1 MLTLRPYQEQMLA
14 EVRAHLRAGLRRV
27 LMVAPCGAGKGST
40 ACRIVQGAAALN
52 KRVLFLV
59 NRRGLVED
67 MSRRL
72 DRLNMDHGVI
82 MADHPRRK
90 PWLNVH
96 VASIDTLRNRASKPP
111 ADILIADEA
120 HFAVSKS
127 WIKTFELY
135 PDAAVIGMTA
145 TPARLDGRGLG
156 RVFQAM
162 VMGPTV
168 EDLTAEGF
176 LVPVKAYGP
185 PAGLPDLSGVH
196 KSHGEYNQKQL
207 AVATNRPRLVGDI
220 VQHWLQIA
228 RGLPTIVFAVD
239 IAHSMKIRDA
249 FREAGINSEHADADT
264 PSRERNRLWE
274 DLLARRVPVVTS
286 VGIVSYGWDVPG
298 CVCAV
303 LARPTTSVT
312 LYLQQI
318 GRVLRPAPG
327 KEYALVLDH
336 AGNIHQHG
344 AVDDP
349 RVWTLE
355 DGYKPKKADGGGD
368 GPGIYTCKKCLRIF
382 GIALEKCPDCG
393 TPKTKASREIEVVD
407 GQLTEIESSKYYR
420 CQHCEKRGKLDGGQ
434 DYDAPC
440 PHCQVRALKPLT
452 EPEPVLSPAEVTE
465 RRNWYFRAVED
476 AARSG
481 FDLKRANVQYLG
493 KFGVHA
499 PKKWRDEAAQR
510 MSESYEGLTA

>member
-1 MLTLRPYQEQMLA
+1 MLA

-40 ACRIVQGAAALN
+40 ACRIVQGADQLG

-59 NRRGLVED
+59 NRRELVKD

-72 DRLNMDHGVI
+72 DRLEMDHGII
-82 MADHPRRK
+82 MADNPRRK

-96 VASIDTLRNRASKPP
+96 IASIDTLRNRATKPP

-120 HFAVSKS
+120 HFAVSDG
-127 WIKTFELY
+127 WVRTFDAY
-135 PDAAVIGMTA
+135 PKAAVIGMTA

-207 AVATNRPRLVGDI
+207 AVATNKPRLVGDI

-228 RGLPTIVFAVD
+228 NGLPTIVFAVD
-239 IAHSMKIRDA
+239 IAHSLKIRDA
-249 FREAGINSEHADADT
+249 FRQAGIRCEHADADT
-264 PSRERNRLWE
+264 PSPDRDRLWL
-274 DLLARRVPVVTS
+274 DLETRTVPVVTS
-286 VGIVSYGWDVPG
+286 VGIVSYGWDVP
-298 CVCAV
+298 CVQCAV
-303 LARPTTSVT
+303 LARPTASVT
-312 LYLQQI
+312 LYLQQV
-318 GRVLRPAPG
+318 GRVLRPAPN

-336 AGNIHQHG
+336 AGNMSEHG
-344 AVDDP
+344 AVDDE
-349 RVWTLE
+349 RNWTLE
-355 DGYKPKKADGGGD
+355 DGYKPKKSDGGSD
-368 GPGIYTCKKCLRIF
+368 GPGTYTCETCLRIF
-382 GIALEKCPDCG
+382 GISMEKCPDCG
-393 TPKTKASREIEVVD
+393 TPRTKAAREIEVVD
-407 GQLTEIESSKYYR
+407 GQLTEIASSKYYR
-420 CQHCEKRGKLDGGQ
+420 CQHCEKRGKLDAGQ
-434 DYDAPC
+434 DYDASC
-440 PHCQVRALKPLT
+440 PGCGVRALKSLT
-452 EPEPVLSPAEVTE
+452 EPEPVLTPAELSE
-465 RRNWYFRAVED
+465 RRTWYFRTVDDAV
-476 AARSG
+476 RSG
-481 FDLKRANVQYLG
+481 FDLKRANVQYLTKYG
-493 KFGVHA
+493 CHA